1 MINFFKKI
9 WAWVKKQAK
18 KIAVILGI
26 GAVAMAASL
35 IQQEINPLFID
46 LDGQIITFPYTDDNT
61 NETLLIR
68 TNQQEFPIYFGN
80 AVVYFAITNNSGKEQ
95 DITSP
100 FSLKDNK
107 EIISIEEYL
116 GTTTLTIAIEP
127 YISTSTGKIVSSRT
141 ITQTIWGNKALSKFD
156 ITKVESSVLSDRKDI
171 KEATT
176 KGGISFILAN
186 NQTRYFKAVIKTQDV
201 KKEEFFIE
209 ALGEDAYG
217 HLDPWTFEDKF
228 NSDTKSIGDL
238 NGQDGWSSGL
248 ARCYATDTAAA
259 IFEGDQGI
267 ACVVNADSGTTYQ
280 NTTGVSA
287 TSGIVYT
294 TMKAI
299 TTGLANNEF
308 KFFIRDSVP
317 SPCWSW
323 GFRNVAGTP
332 QAFFRSFGAYDYF
345 DTNVTVGD
353 WYQVAV
359 DFDEVKSW
367 ARYMYRKQAS
377 TTWSGWSA
385 TSSEVVA
392 CNGTV
397 SRIDFTAETDWAADI
412 DIISPNDPNST
423 SSPAGFVRPPQILI
437 IQEE

>member
-186 NQTRYFKAVIKTQDV
+186 NQTRYFKAVIKVQDV
-201 KKEEFFIE
+201 KRDEFFIE

-217 HLDPWTFEDKF
+217 HLDPFLFEDKF
-228 NSDTKSIGDL
+228 NSDTKTIGNL
-238 NGQDGWSSGL
+238 NGQDGWSGDVSFDV
-248 ARCYATDTAAA
+248 TTNDF
-259 IFEGDQGI
+259 FEGDQS
-267 ACVVNADSGTTYQ
+267 VSGGDNGTLITYSS
-280 NTTGVSA
+280 VSA
-287 TSGIVYT
+287 TSGIMYIAMSPT
-294 TMKAI
+294 STPA
-299 TTGLANNEF
+299 LNNEF
-308 KFFIRDSVP
+308 RTLLRDSSNVNAFNIT
-317 SPCWSW
+317 
-323 GFRNVAGTP
+323 FRNIAGTLTLMLTHTDANTRVTLDDTITLGAWYVI
-332 QAFFRSFGAYDYF
+332 AFEFEKDHGGVGDHRARIAYLEEGGVWSSWFDNGGAWYPKMGAY
-345 DTNVTVGD
+345 
-353 WYQVAV
+353 
-359 DFDEVKSW
+359 
-367 ARYMYRKQAS
+367 
-377 TTWSGWSA
+377 
-385 TSSEVVA
+385 
-392 CNGTV
+392 NGTI
-397 SRIDFTAETDWAADI
+397 SKILLIAETDARGYWDSI
-412 DIISPNDPNST
+412 
-423 SSPAGFVRPPQILI
+423 
-437 IQEE
+437 